1 MNEALQLNPD
11 QFIDNKNTN
20 FREQYIDKVNM
31 LDKVKKVLL
40 LPDGESMTVKMAA
53 EFYEVDYSA
62 VAQIL
67 SRHKAEFKKD
77 NVRTLS
83 SKQEGFDI
91 LSKALSPGQF
101 IVKLLTKKAVLR
113 IGMLLR
119 DSKVAIKV
127 RDYLLQVEEETPK
140 EIKTEILGNW
150 TDNDLYVLNQTMNEE
165 TTKGNTKLNA
175 LRLAAGKLNRN
186 VNNVQQKYYQ
196 IKKKYGSLQD
206 YIVKHNV
213 IYLDS
218 SYEDR
223 MPSTDTQTQ
232 REHNSTT
239 VLTERLES
247 VMRAV
252 KTESSLLSQINDL
265 RLEVMDLKN
274 QLKLKE
280 VVIEGQE
287 VHLNNKTKLN
297 SKLKKEKSD
306 LEHKL
311 KFISQ
316 ILSSSKV
323 VDNTQ
328 AESHDAK
335 KYVIKNGVIE
345 TK

>member
-1 MNEALQLNPD
+1 MNEALQLD
-11 QFIDNKNTN
+11 HGQFTENKNTN
-20 FREQYIDKVNM
+20 FREQYIGKVNT

-40 LPDGESMTVKMAA
+40 LPDGESMTVKMASD
-53 EFYEVDYSA
+53 FYEVDYSA

-77 NVRTLS
+77 NVRTIS

-101 IVKLLTKKAVLR
+101 IVKLLPKKAVLR
-113 IGMLLR
+113 VGMLLR

-127 RDYLLQVEEETPK
+127 RDYLLQVEEEAPK
-140 EIKTEILGNW
+140 EIKTEIIGNW
-150 TDNDLYVLNQTMNEE
+150 TDNDLYVLHQTMNEE
-165 TTKGNTKLNA
+165 NNKGNTKLSA
-175 LRLAAGKLNRN
+175 LRMAAEKLNRN

-213 IYLDS
+213 IYLEPSLDSQTS
-218 SYEDR
+218 SYD
-223 MPSTDTQTQ
+223 SQTQ
-232 REHNSTT
+232 KEYNNES
-239 VLTERLES
+239 VLAERLES
-247 VMRAV
+247 VLKAV
-252 KTESSLLSQINDL
+252 KTESHLLSQINDL

-274 QLKLKE
+274 QLKMKE

-287 VHLNNKTKLN
+287 IQLNNKTKLN

-311 KFISQ
+311 RFISQ
-316 ILSSSKV
+316 ILNSSKV

-328 AESHDAK
+328 TEIQDTK

>member
-1 MNEALQLNPD
+1 MNEALRLNPD

-40 LPDGESMTVKMAA
+40 LPDGESMTVKMAS
-53 EFYEVDYSA
+53 EFYEVEYSA

-67 SRHKAEFKKD
+67 SRHKAEFKND

-91 LSKALSPGQF
+91 LSKALSPGQH

-119 DSKVAIKV
+119 DSKIAIKV
-127 RDYLLQVEEETPK
+127 RDYLLQVEEEAPQ

-150 TDNDLYVLNQTMNEE
+150 TDNDLYILNQTMSEE
-165 TTKGNTKLNA
+165 TNKGNTKLNA

-218 SYEDR
+218 SYVSR
-223 MPSTDTQTQ
+223 MPSADTQTQ
-232 REHNSTT
+232 QEHNSAS
-239 VLTERLES
+239 VLTEHLES

-252 KTESSLLSQINDL
+252 KTESSLLSQINEL

-280 VVIEGQE
+280 VVIEGKE
-287 VHLNNKTKLN
+287 VQLNNKTKLN

-311 KFISQ
+311 RFISQ
-316 ILSSSKV
+316 ILNSSKV
-323 VDNTQ
+323 VENTHTEIQ
-328 AESHDAK
+328 DTK